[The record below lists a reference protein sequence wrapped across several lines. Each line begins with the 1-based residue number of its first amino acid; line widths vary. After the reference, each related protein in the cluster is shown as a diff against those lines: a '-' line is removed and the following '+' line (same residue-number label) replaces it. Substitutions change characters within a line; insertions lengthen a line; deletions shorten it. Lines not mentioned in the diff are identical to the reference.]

1 MTKKTEKKV
10 RRYIKTVLKN
20 IELDGA
26 RFLINVLN
34 KIFFF
39 FFFWTS
45 ISVLMH
51 YIENFLK
58 NDGVLLKISFLNS

>member
-1 MTKKTEKKV
+1 MTKKIEKKV

-34 KIFFF
+34 KIFRGADTYF
-39 FFFWTS
+39 T
-45 ISVLMH
+45 
-51 YIENFLK
+51 FLTFIK
-58 NDGVLLKISFLNS
+58 ICISFYVLIITK

>member
-1 MTKKTEKKV
+1 MTKKIEKKV

-39 FFFWTS
+39 FFLDFDFCFDALYRKFFKKMTGC
-45 ISVLMH
+45 
-51 YIENFLK
+51 Y
-58 NDGVLLKISFLNS
+58 